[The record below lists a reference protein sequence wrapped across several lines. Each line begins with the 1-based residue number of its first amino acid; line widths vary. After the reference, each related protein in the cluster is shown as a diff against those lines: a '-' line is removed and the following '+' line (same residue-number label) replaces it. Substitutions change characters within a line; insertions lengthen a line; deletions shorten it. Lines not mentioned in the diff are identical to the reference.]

1 MKKNIGLYYP
11 VKPNCQENKLTK
23 IVEAHL
29 GVHLKYDYDA
39 LLVILM
45 HATALSISEILGL
58 CPFVSGTMI
67 RKHIKRLKDK
77 GYAEVWRFT
86 SNKVVAKENPRRERQ
101 NVVFDE
107 SRQFIGLTKKGV
119 KHLKEL
125 GIDTS
130 NAFVIRKDISIQH
143 SYATGYNLVEMMK
156 LPCFLNWYKEAYFY
170 YDRDSN
176 ETVSKVYRSDADCV
190 VTDNNT
196 HRYFLHIEQDMCTE
210 NIPVLVDKCNHYIR
224 GELMNR
230 REDVLIFSVW
240 ADVSA
245 RVGCFSPK
253 YFKELI
259 GMVDLCRAETAY
271 KLVERAEFWADQAGL
286 QEIISVYD
294 DYYGKG
300 ALTLSCLKKILEKL
314 SSGYE
319 PVQRAYINYEQSRRA
334 FKRMYS
340 FIKAVCQFSRV
351 SDSPCERPD
360 KYTLAS
366 SLLCLNAFYGN
377 QFIFVPTTLIS
388 KKMPYII
395 PSMFGGMAEQVCRTV
410 SRYFDK
416 LTYVSEFTAPLF
428 NTFDIGGFSGNSYPV
443 CLRNEFAY
451 ERHGIKGRL
460 CVEFMSFDAGAWF
473 RAMLLD
479 LYIQRVRRESLPEM
493 PLVLLMIF
501 DNEYQQT
508 KFYRTG
514 NYGHTWGLGLGF
526 HAFNMV
532 FLYSSELGDPE
543 AMMRTIAYVD
553 KNSGETADV
562 RLPKFD

>member
-1 MKKNIGLYYP
+1 MKKINPTYYP
-11 VKPNCQENKLTK
+11 IIPESADKGLAYTVYARFGIQFD
-23 IVEAHL
+23 
-29 GVHLKYDYDA
+29 YDYDA
-39 LLVILM
+39 LLFILM

-77 GYAEVWRFT
+77 GFINVWHFT
-86 SNKVVAKENPRRERQ
+86 SKKASSQKGTPRVRV
-101 NVVFDE
+101 NIVFDE

-119 KHLKEL
+119 NHLKKL
-125 GIDTS
+125 GVDTS
-130 NAFVIRKDISIQH
+130 NAFVINRDVSIRH

-156 LPCFLNWYKEAYFY
+156 LSCYLDWYKEAYFY

-245 RVGCFSPK
+245 RVDCFSPK

-259 GMVDLCRAETAY
+259 DMVDLCRAETAY
-271 KLVERAEFWADQAGL
+271 KLVERAEFWADQKGL

-319 PVQRAYINYEQSRRA
+319 PVQRAYINSLQSKSVFSRL
-334 FKRMYS
+334 YS
-340 FIKAVCQFSRV
+340 FVRTVCRFRRV
-351 SDSPCERPD
+351 PDSPCERPD

-395 PSMFGGMAEQVCRTV
+395 PSMFGGMAEQVYRTV
-410 SRYFDK
+410 SKYFDR
-416 LTYVSEFTAPLF
+416 LTYVSEFTDPLF

-443 CLRNEFAY
+443 CFRNEFAY

-493 PLVLLMIF
+493 PFVLLMIF